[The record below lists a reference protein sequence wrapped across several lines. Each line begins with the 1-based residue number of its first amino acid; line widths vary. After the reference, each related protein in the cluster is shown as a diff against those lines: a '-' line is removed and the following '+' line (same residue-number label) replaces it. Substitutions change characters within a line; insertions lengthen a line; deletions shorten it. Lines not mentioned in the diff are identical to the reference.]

1 MEKKEKEAEVS
12 ELRDKF
18 SRANAAI
25 LGEYRGLTVSEA
37 DKLRNAIRKASGELR
52 VAKNTL
58 AKIASRGTVVEK
70 LENHLAGPTA
80 IILSYSDQAAVAKAL
95 TGFAKE
101 HEKFKIKAGVL
112 GNTILDVKG
121 INALAELPGIDQL
134 RAKLIGLMNGPAS
147 RLARL
152 LITPGTRVA
161 QAVKAYSEKQLR

>member
-12 ELRDKF
+12 ELREKF

-25 LGEYRGLTVSEA
+25 LGEYRGLTVSEI

-58 AKIASRGTVVEK
+58 AKIASRGTGIEK
-70 LENHLAGPTA
+70 LESHLTGPTA

-95 TGFAKE
+95 TEFAKGQ
-101 HEKFKIKAGVL
+101 EKFKIKAGVL

-134 RAKLIGLMNGPAS
+134 RAKLLGLINAPAS

-152 LITPGTRVA
+152 MVTPGTRVA
-161 QAVKAYSEKQLR
+161 QVIKAHSEK